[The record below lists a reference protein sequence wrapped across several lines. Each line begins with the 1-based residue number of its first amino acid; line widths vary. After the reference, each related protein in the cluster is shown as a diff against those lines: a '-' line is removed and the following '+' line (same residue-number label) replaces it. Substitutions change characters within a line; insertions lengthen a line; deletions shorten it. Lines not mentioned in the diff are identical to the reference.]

1 MEYKI
6 DYLFPFCCRYLH
18 VYDGSEPWKYLIY
31 FKIVSN
37 VPHSNNFLFPLDKS
51 NQDNLTIMNTVYV

>member
-1 MEYKI
+1 MFMMEVNHENV
-6 DYLFPFCCRYLH
+6 PH
-18 VYDGSEPWKYLIY
+18 
-31 FKIVSN
+31 SN